1 MSYVLRMFICNGL
14 YYSHIS
20 TSWHFKELLSVCIF
34 FLGSF
39 IKTAEINWR
48 FAVVFAADRMRV
60 GVFRVRLTPKCQS
73 LDLLN
78 LKPFGGHQRVSAFVN
93 RQYENANNFHLQESL
108 RRLVTVYKVW
118 TPSCKD
124 WYPASTGKLELIF
137 DHSKTACS
145 CF

>member
-1 MSYVLRMFICNGL
+1 MSYVFMMFICNGL

-20 TSWHFKELLSVCIF
+20 TSWYFKEWLSVC
-34 FLGSF
+34 
-39 IKTAEINWR
+39 
-48 FAVVFAADRMRV
+48 VVFFWVHSLKRLKSIDVLRRPSPQTMRV
-60 GVFRVRLTPKCQS
+60 GVFPVRLTPKCQS

-93 RQYENANNFHLQESL
+93 KQYENANNFPLQESL

-118 TPSCKD
+118 TPLCKD
-124 WYPASTGKLELIF
+124 CYPASTGNLELIF